1 MLKSVKSKNITWI
14 DIQNARNTD
23 IEYLEKNFNFHPLVL
38 GELIPSGHRPN
49 VEYHGTYL
57 FLVLY
62 YPALN
67 KPTGVVEK
75 RELDII
81 VSKDFIITNHKHSI
95 ISLKALFD
103 QVNLYEEAKSEYM
116 EEGTG
121 HLMHAILSG
130 ILTTSLNQT
139 EQIENRVNHIEE
151 SIFGGKEKQMVS
163 ELSFTK
169 RILID
174 VRRIL
179 APQGEILKSLRSAGN
194 KLWGEDMNPY
204 FEDLLGTYSNTWN
217 TIEEQKETLQSLA
230 ETNESLLTTKTN
242 ETMKLLTII
251 ATIALPLTFIASIWG
266 MNTSLPFT
274 DGVRG
279 FYIVMGIMG
288 FTTFLFGA
296 IIFMRMRRIF

>member
-14 DIQNARNTD
+14 DIQKPTEGD
-23 IEYLEKNFNFHPLVL
+23 VEYLEKNFSFHPLVL
-38 GELIPSGHRPN
+38 SELIPSGHRPN

-57 FLVLY
+57 FFVLHY
-62 YPALN
+62 SALD
-67 KPTGVVEK
+67 KPTGMVEK

-81 VSKDFIITNHKHSI
+81 VSKDFIITNHYHSI
-95 ISLKALFD
+95 ISLKSLFD
-103 QVNLYEEAKSEYM
+103 QVNLYEEVKSEYM

-121 HLMHAILSG
+121 HLVHAILSG

-139 EQIENRVNHIEE
+139 EQIERRINHIEE
-151 SIFGGKEKQMVS
+151 AIFRGKEKQMVS

-169 RILID
+169 RMLID
-174 VRRIL
+174 VRRVL
-179 APQGEILKSLRSAGN
+179 TPQGETLKSLHSVGN
-194 KLWGEDMNPY
+194 KLWGEEMNPY
-204 FEDLLGTYSNTWN
+204 FGDLLGTYTTTWN
-217 TIEEQKETLQSLA
+217 TIEEQRETLQSLA

-251 ATIALPLTFIASIWG
+251 TTIALPLTFVASIWG
-266 MNTSLPFT
+266 MNTSLPFA
-274 DGVRG
+274 DGMQG

-296 IIFMRMRRIF
+296 IIFLRMRKIF

>member
-1 MLKSVKSKNITWI
+1 
-14 DIQNARNTD
+14 
-23 IEYLEKNFNFHPLVL
+23 
-38 GELIPSGHRPN
+38 
-49 VEYHGTYL
+49 
-57 FLVLY
+57 
-62 YPALN
+62 
-67 KPTGVVEK
+67 
-75 RELDII
+75 
-81 VSKDFIITNHKHSI
+81 
-95 ISLKALFD
+95 
-103 QVNLYEEAKSEYM
+103 
-116 EEGTG
+116 
-121 HLMHAILSG
+121 
-130 ILTTSLNQT
+130 
-139 EQIENRVNHIEE
+139 
-151 SIFGGKEKQMVS
+151 
-163 ELSFTK
+163 
-169 RILID
+169 
-174 VRRIL
+174 
-179 APQGEILKSLRSAGN
+179 
-194 KLWGEDMNPY
+194 MNPY